1 MAARL
6 PCSPGNRGAISTVPP
21 LMGVCVKPLP
31 RVVNVP
37 PRVSWK
43 ARKGGMAAVPFV
55 APPPSQLIS
64 RRPLSSGPGLLA
76 LLGSPKA
83 ARKASTVG
91 WIDAVVVFPPT
102 ENTIGTAPT
111 VGGIHKRKADSAVPP
126 YRERRIKSFIVIPL
140 SALLISSAISKG
152 KQESVF
158 QPGKSKIKDN
168 SGTI

>member
-31 RVVNVP
+31 GVVNVP
-37 PRVSWK
+37 PRVFWK
-43 ARKGGMAAVPFV
+43 TRKGVIAAVPFGS
-55 APPPSQLIS
+55 PPPSQLIS

-83 ARKASTVG
+83 VRKASTVD
-91 WIDAVVVFPPT
+91 WIDAVVLFPPT
-102 ENTIGTAPT
+102 ENRIGTAPT
-111 VGGIHKRKADSAVPP
+111 VAGNHKRNARSAVPP
-126 YRERRIKSFIVIPL
+126 YREHRIKSFIVIPL
-140 SALLISSAISKG
+140 SALLISSAILKG

-158 QPGKSKIKDN
+158 QLR
-168 SGTI
+168 